1 MTIELNFGVILS
13 EILLLLVGCFIFLFD
28 RFFKNKGYAFW
39 LTLLS
44 LLIASGLLL
53 ISPFGGFTLSYQNDF
68 FSIVFKF
75 IVLFGAF
82 LVVILSKN
90 YLTYHSQLN
99 YGEYYGFLILS
110 LIGAFLMLSS
120 MDLITMYLSMELMSF
135 PVYLLIALNFAQQ
148 RKSLEGSFKYFL
160 AGAMGSVFLLLGMG
174 LVYSATGSLFFMQ
187 IAQSLFGKAEL
198 TYVLLGFLF
207 ILASFS
213 VKMSF
218 VPFHMWAPDA
228 YESAPLP
235 ITSFIASI
243 IKFVV
248 IACLIKLLMVAFIPL
263 KAKIGQILIP
273 VVLLTILI
281 GNVLAIKQDHLIRML
296 AFSSIA
302 HAGYAGLGLITGDLI
317 GYSFTIFY
325 LWVYLIMTIGMFSIA
340 VFLANYQKDLLYIP
354 KLSGLSQISPGLSFL
369 TLIFMF
375 ALAGIPP
382 TAGFMGKFY
391 LFIGLVKSGYIWVA
405 ILAVLFSVIG
415 AYPYLRV
422 LKFIYMEKTEETF
435 SYRWEPGVWFPVSI
449 TAFLTLLIGI
459 YPKPW
464 VDMVYRTLYLY
475 LTFLFYPY

>member
-1 MTIELNFGVILS
+1 
-13 EILLLLVGCFIFLFD
+13 
-28 RFFKNKGYAFW
+28 
-39 LTLLS
+39 
-44 LLIASGLLL
+44 
-53 ISPFGGFTLSYQNDF
+53 
-68 FSIVFKF
+68 
-75 IVLFGAF
+75 
-82 LVVILSKN
+82 
-90 YLTYHSQLN
+90 
-99 YGEYYGFLILS
+99 
-110 LIGAFLMLSS
+110 
-120 MDLITMYLSMELMSF
+120 
-135 PVYLLIALNFAQQ
+135 
-148 RKSLEGSFKYFL
+148 
-160 AGAMGSVFLLLGMG
+160 
-174 LVYSATGSLFFMQ
+174 
-187 IAQSLFGKAEL
+187 
-198 TYVLLGFLF
+198 
-207 ILASFS
+207 
-213 VKMSF
+213 
-218 VPFHMWAPDA
+218 
-228 YESAPLP
+228 
-235 ITSFIASI
+235 
-243 IKFVV
+243 
-248 IACLIKLLMVAFIPL
+248 MVAFIPL